1 MARSMIGRR
10 SPEPEPADDF
20 EELELEGHK
29 RAIATYYEECWKD
42 YRYFWL
48 NRSNLAMHFG
58 YWDESVTT
66 HSQSLVRTNEVMAD
80 WADIK
85 PGERVLDAGC
95 GVGGSCMW
103 LAEHRGATAVGV
115 TITADQVRRGRRY
128 ARERGLEDRVELY
141 QRDYRDTGLDAE
153 SFDVVWACES
163 AAHAPDQREFL
174 REAFRVL
181 KPGGRLISRDLYMRR
196 PPANAEEEGLM
207 RTWEAAWALPNLP
220 SHEQFLG
227 MLGECGF
234 EVDRHK
240 DVTSTAV
247 RSGRRLY
254 YMSLA
259 ALPLESFLLRIG
271 VRNEVQHRNL
281 TGSIAGWRGY
291 KLGLWR
297 AVHTLSHKPQ
307 PQPKPKPQRSRRTT
321 AQKDTDAQK

>member
-1 MARSMIGRR
+1 
-10 SPEPEPADDF
+10 
-20 EELELEGHK
+20 
-29 RAIATYYEECWKD
+29 
-42 YRYFWL
+42 
-48 NRSNLAMHFG
+48 
-58 YWDESVTT
+58 
-66 HSQSLVRTNEVMAD
+66 
-80 WADIK
+80 
-85 PGERVLDAGC
+85 
-95 GVGGSCMW
+95 MW

>member
-1 MARSMIGRR
+1 MARTVIGRR
-10 SPEPEPADDF
+10 SHEPEPADDF
-20 EELELEGHK
+20 VELELEGHK

-48 NRSNLAMHFG
+48 NRRNLAMHFG

-103 LAEHRGATAVGV
+103 LAEARGATAVGV

-128 ARERGLEDRVELY
+128 ARERGLQDRVSLY
-141 QRDYRDTGLDAE
+141 QRDYRDTGFDAGT
-153 SFDVVWACES
+153 FDVVWACES
-163 AAHAPDQREFL
+163 AAHAPDQRDFL

-196 PPANAEEEGLM
+196 PPANAREEELM
-207 RTWEAAWALPNLP
+207 RTWEAAWALPKLP
-220 SHEQFLG
+220 SHERFLE
-227 MLGECGF
+227 MCGEVGF
-234 EVDRHK
+234 TVVRHK

-271 VRNEVQHRNL
+271 LRNEIQHANL
-281 TGSIAGWRGY
+281 TGPVAGWRGY

-297 AVHTLSHKPQ
+297 AAHTLSRKPEQ
-307 PQPKPKPQRSRRTT
+307 EPAPPS
-321 AQKDTDAQK
+321 